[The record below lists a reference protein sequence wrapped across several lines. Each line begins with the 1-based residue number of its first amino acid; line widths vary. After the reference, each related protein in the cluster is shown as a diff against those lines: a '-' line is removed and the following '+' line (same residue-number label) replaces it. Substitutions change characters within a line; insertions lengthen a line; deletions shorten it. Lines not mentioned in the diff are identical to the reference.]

1 MNERKRR
8 KGRPANYQGA
18 SPEQV
23 AKALHRHRPDRNKT
37 PERRDSAD

>member
-1 MNERKRR
+1 MTSANPECKRR

-23 AKALHRHRPDRNKT
+23 AKALHRHHTDRSK
-37 PERRDSAD
+37 PSE